1 MNDITILAVE
11 TSCDETAV
19 SVVRNGREVLSSS
32 VNSQIESHKRFGG
45 VVPEI
50 ASRHHVENMTRV
62 IDDALK
68 NAHVTMD
75 DIDAVAVTEGPGL
88 IGALLVGINAA
99 KALAMSHNKPL
110 IPVHHIA
117 GHIYANHIVEPL
129 KFPLLA
135 LIVSGG
141 HTELV
146 VMQNHLDFEVI
157 GETRD
162 DAVGEAYDK
171 VARTINLPYPGGPE
185 VDRLATEGNDTLNF
199 PRPILEGYDFSF
211 SGLKSAVINTLH
223 NKRQKGET
231 VNPADVAA
239 SFQASVIDVL
249 CKKTLA
255 ALESYH
261 INELIVCGGV
271 AANSGLRGR
280 LKKET
285 AARGIQLHIPPL
297 ALCTDNA
304 AMIGAAAYFLF
315 QQQHFADYS
324 LNGRSTIELNINA
337 DDLDK

>member
-19 SVVRNGREVLSSS
+19 SVVRNGREVLSNS

-45 VVPEI
+45 VVPEV
-50 ASRHHVENMTRV
+50 ASRHHVENITTV
-62 IDDALK
+62 IADALETA
-68 NAHVTMD
+68 NITMA

-99 KALAMSHNKPL
+99 KALALSHQKPL

-117 GHIYANHIVEPL
+117 GHIYANHIEEPL

-146 VMQNHLDFEVI
+146 IMRDHLNFEVI

-171 VARTINLPYPGGPE
+171 VARTINLPYPGGPH
-185 VDRLATEGNDTLNF
+185 VDRLAAEGQDSLNF
-199 PRPILEGYDFSF
+199 PRPVLEGYDFSF

-223 NKRQKGET
+223 NKAQKGET
-231 VNPADVAA
+231 VLPEDVAA

-249 CKKTLA
+249 TQKTLE
-255 ALESYH
+255 ALEEYH
-261 INELIVCGGV
+261 IDELIVCGGV
-271 AANSGLRGR
+271 AANKGLRSR
-280 LKKET
+280 LDAMTKE
-285 AARGIQLHIPPL
+285 RGINLHIPPIS
-297 ALCTDNA
+297 LCTDNA
-304 AMIGAAAYFLF
+304 AMIGAAAYYYYVSNVSAELN
-315 QQQHFADYS
+315 
-324 LNGRSTIELNINA
+324 LNGKSTL
-337 DDLDK
+337 DL

>member
-1 MNDITILAVE
+1 MNDVTILAIE

-19 SVVRNGREVLSSS
+19 SVVKNGRDVMSSS

-45 VVPEI
+45 VVPEV
-50 ASRHHVENMTRV
+50 ASRHHVENITIV
-62 IDDALK
+62 IDDALQT
-68 NAHVTMD
+68 AGVTMD

-88 IGALLVGINAA
+88 IGALLVGINTA
-99 KALAMSHNKPL
+99 KALAISHNKSL

-146 VMQNHLDFEVI
+146 VMRDHLDFEVI

-171 VARTINLPYPGGPE
+171 VARTIQLPYPGGPE
-185 VDRLATEGNDTLNF
+185 VDRLAKEGQDNLNF
-199 PRPILEGYDFSF
+199 PRPRLEGYDFSF

-231 VNPADVAA
+231 IVAADVAA
-239 SFQASVIDVL
+239 SFQASVVDVL
-249 CKKTLA
+249 TDKTFE
-255 ALESYH
+255 ALEAYDIS
-261 INELIVCGGV
+261 ELLVCGGV
-271 AANSGLRGR
+271 AANSGLRAR
-280 LKKET
+280 LTEL
-285 AARGIQLHIPPL
+285 AEQHEVNLHIPPL
-297 ALCTDNA
+297 YLCTDNA
-304 AMIGAAAYFLF
+304 AMIGAAAYFLY
-315 QQQHFADYS
+315 QQSHFTDYA
-324 LNGRSTIELNINA
+324 LNGKSTL
-337 DDLDK
+337 DLSMDKTK